1 MKRTLSWI
9 LLCACSVLGS
19 CISRGYPTHGGGK
32 RFFREQEI
40 LTRATD
46 AAVGSLDFEKVF
58 EVARKAKP
66 PGSLPQ
72 SGGGGDE
79 RTLKGVTLI
88 VSSVAHSGG
97 GVQTGSNIGIGGLVS
112 GLFTGG
118 AMMAT
123 GQAPAP
129 GQGPIVGPGA
139 YASYV
144 FESADDIR
152 YLAAVVERCLASRGV
167 ACFGLKDGAV
177 EAGLPVVRV
186 VVKEFGIDQSDLN
199 LIVYGEKRLKA
210 RVVVDA
216 YASMPEGGH
225 FESLGVGQ
233 ASYTFA
239 EDFFLG
245 FGPLSNQNVEGGVT
259 NER

>member
-46 AAVGSLDFEKVF
+46 TAVSSLDFEKVIELIQEPASTG
-58 EVARKAKP
+58 EVP
-66 PGSLPQ
+66 PAPNS
-72 SGGGGDE
+72 SGA
-79 RTLKGVTLI
+79 LLSKGVTLH

-123 GQAPAP
+123 GQAPVSS
-129 GQGPIVGPGA
+129 QGPLVGPGA

-152 YLAAVVERCLASRGV
+152 YLAAVVERCLAARNVPCYGIS
-167 ACFGLKDGAV
+167 DGKV
-177 EAGLPVVRV
+177 KAGTPVLRV

-199 LIVYGEKRLKA
+199 LIIYGEKRLKA
-210 RVVVDA
+210 RVVVEA
-216 YASMPEGGH
+216 YVSRDDGTGYK
-225 FESLGVGQ
+225 SLGVGQ

-245 FGPLSNQNVEGGVT
+245 FGPLSSKNVEGGIT

>member
-1 MKRTLSWI
+1 MKRSMTWM
-9 LLCACSVLGS
+9 LLLTCSVLGS

-46 AAVGSLDFEKVF
+46 AAIGGLDF
-58 EVARKAKP
+58 AKLVTAVTKSP
-66 PGSLPQ
+66 KEGAPDRPLSN
-72 SGGGGDE
+72 
-79 RTLKGVTLI
+79 GVTLHI
-88 VSSVAHSGG
+88 TSVAHSGG

-118 AMMAT
+118 AMVAT

-129 GQGPIVGPGA
+129 GQGPLVGPGS

-144 FESADDIR
+144 FESADDAR
-152 YLAAVVERCLASRGV
+152 YLAAVVERHLAEKNVPCYGIAGGV
-167 ACFGLKDGAV
+167 IPADKPILH
-177 EAGLPVVRV
+177 V

-210 RVVVDA
+210 RVVVEAFVREFDG
-216 YASMPEGGH
+216 SG
-225 FESLGVGQ
+225 FQSLGVGE
-233 ASYTFA
+233 ASFTFA